1 MPQPL
6 SPELAQRVIDQVA
19 PTLEFNINVM
29 DPTGRIIAS
38 TDPERVGSTHTVAR
52 AVAGGEPGIVHD
64 GGSPAERPGVNL
76 PLRLDG
82 KIVGVLGITG
92 PPERVSPVAQ
102 VLVLTTGLLLERERE
117 LDDSA
122 RRDAADRELLS
133 GLVSG
138 EVDGSAITG
147 ALASGL
153 PEMVA
158 PWSLYAILNHQA
170 TGTLGPDTEQ
180 ALLPGPQR
188 RARFGGAQWV
198 LTGARSIRSDGRPAA
213 IPPGGT
219 IVLDGGSCA
228 DGADLAGAAQALGAL
243 VAANDLLPE
252 PPVSRMLRL
261 DELAPE
267 LSVSCLP
274 SATRTSLARRVD
286 SLSAGHRQTVVAF
299 LRCGAS
305 VSATARELFLHRN
318 TTLQRL
324 ERITELTGLD
334 PRIPAQAASLQL
346 AIIAARCPTQQQTAQ
361 PRHPR

>member
-1 MPQPL
+1 MTQPL
-6 SPELAQRVIDQVA
+6 SHELAQRVIDQVA
-19 PTLEFNINVM
+19 PTLEFNINMM
-29 DPTGRIIAS
+29 DPAGRIIAS
-38 TDPERVGSTHTVAR
+38 TDPDRVGSTHTVAR

-102 VLVLTTGLLLERERE
+102 VLVLTTVLLLERERE

-122 RRDAADRELLS
+122 RREAADRELLS

-138 EVDGSAITG
+138 EVDGSAITQ

-153 PEMVA
+153 PEMAA
-158 PWSLYAILNHQA
+158 PWRLYAVLDHQTA
-170 TGTLGPDTEQ
+170 GTLEPEVEQ
-180 ALLPGPQR
+180 ARLPGPQR
-188 RARFGGAQWV
+188 RARFGGALWV
-198 LTGARSIRSDGRPAA
+198 LTGVRSTRPDSRAA
-213 IPPGGT
+213 QIPPAGT

-228 DGADLAGAAQALGAL
+228 GGDDLAGAAQALGAL
-243 VAANDLLPE
+243 VSAPDLLPE
-252 PPVSRMLRL
+252 APASAILKL

-267 LSVSCLP
+267 LSASCLP
-274 SATRTSLARRVD
+274 AATRISWAHRVD
-286 SLSAGHRQTVVAF
+286 SLSAGHRQTVLAF
-299 LRCGAS
+299 LDCGAS

-324 ERITELTGLD
+324 ERIAELTGLD

-346 AIIAARCPTQQQTAQ
+346 SIIAAR
-361 PRHPR
+361 HPPEQRAEQAPSH